1 MNDPRT
7 LIDKLWAAHEIVRR
21 EDGESLLWVD
31 RHYVHEGSFHAFSR
45 LAERGTGVA
54 EPGLTFAVADHY
66 VPTRGPRHDIAN
78 PEIARMV
85 RQIEDNAAKHAIR
98 LFGLD
103 DPRQGIVHVVGPEQ
117 GLSLAGPADRL
128 RRQPHLDA
136 RRARRLCI
144 RDRRLRGRACADD
157 PDHLAAAAEDHADH
171 GRRPR
176 RARRRGEGHRARH
189 HCPYRRRRR
198 DRLRGRICRLRDQA
212 LSIEGRLT
220 LCNMSIEA
228 GARCGMIAPDDAT
241 FAYLKGRPYAPR
253 GADFDRAVEAWS
265 TLTTDGDARFDREVA
280 SRPQASRRS

>member
-54 EPGLTFAVADHY
+54 EPSLTFAVADHY

-85 RQIEDNAAKHAIR
+85 RQIEDNAAKHGIR

-117 GLSLAGPADRL
+117 GLSLPGL
-128 RRQPHLDA
+128 L
-136 RRARRLCI
+136 I
-144 RDRRLRGRACADD
+144 V
-157 PDHLAAAAEDHADH
+157 
-171 GRRPR
+171 
-176 RARRRGEGHRARH
+176 
-189 HCPYRRRRR
+189 
-198 DRLRGRICRLRDQA
+198 
-212 LSIEGRLT
+212 
-220 LCNMSIEA
+220 
-228 GARCGMIAPDDAT
+228 CGDSHT
-241 FAYLKGRPYAPR
+241 
-253 GADFDRAVEAWS
+253 
-265 TLTTDGDARFDREVA
+265 
-280 SRPQASRRS
+280 